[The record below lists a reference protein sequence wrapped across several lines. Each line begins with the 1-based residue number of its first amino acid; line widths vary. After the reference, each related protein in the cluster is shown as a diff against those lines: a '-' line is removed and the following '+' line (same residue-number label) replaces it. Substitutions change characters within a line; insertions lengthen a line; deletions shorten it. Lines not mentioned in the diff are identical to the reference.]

1 MPRWRFQ
8 VMRALWNVSA
18 LCVIAIAGMNLSHA
32 WGWPFDLT
40 VGVIGSSAV
49 LYKVFGNKG
58 VK

>member
-1 MPRWRFQ
+1 
-8 VMRALWNVSA
+8 MRALWNVSA